1 MFKIAAVLAV
11 ALAAVVAASVVE
23 AAWAAWVALS
33 AAVPSA
39 AQQHHGPADEAVVA

>member
-1 MFKIAAVLAV
+1 MFKIAAVPAV
-11 ALAAVVAASVVE
+11 ALAAVVAASVAE
-23 AAWAAWVALS
+23 AASVVWVALS